1 MNRSTQALAEATARR
16 RRTAEQ
22 AVVRALR
29 EARKD
34 NAPITFTGLAAA
46 AGVSTDFIY
55 RHPELRAQ
63 VEALRRVRL
72 PANAPS
78 PTVADADAAASTLVR
93 RLTQQLTDTRRQHR
107 EETSMLQ
114 QALAA
119 AHGEL
124 IECRRKLTELQGAQP
139 DCTSERIRAH

>member
-16 RRTAEQ
+16 RNTAEQ
-22 AVVRALR
+22 AVTKALR
-29 EARKD
+29 EARKT
-34 NAPITFTGLAAA
+34 NAPITFSGLAAA

-63 VEALRRVRL
+63 VEALRRVRS
-72 PANAPS
+72 PASTAS
-78 PTVADADAAASTLVR
+78 ATVADADAAASTLVR

-107 EETSMLQ
+107 EETAQLR

-124 IECRRKLTELQGAQP
+124 IECRRKLDRLQAAQP
-139 DCTSERIRAH
+139 VCDTV